1 MKDTVTPGNVWD
13 FHGGEMETSMVLAER
28 PETVK
33 LETSEAGIQ
42 KKFMGNK
49 TFTVYGPITLGWVSE
64 EWETE
69 DGKPIGIGGDPSG
82 ATAEKGNQIYDSFV
96 ESILSGLKEIRRW
109 KD

>member
-1 MKDTVTPGNVWD
+1 
-13 FHGGEMETSMVLAER
+13 
-28 PETVK
+28 
-33 LETSEAGIQ
+33 
-42 KKFMGNK
+42 MGHIR
-49 TFTVYGPITLGWVSE
+49 FTGYGRISLGWVSV

-96 ESILSGLKEIRRW
+96 ESILSGLKEIRKW